1 MSPQTYVSCCT
12 EAGRQEVCR
21 ETIIYFHRINLRSV
35 SPPISLTLMLR
46 FPLNSKV
53 RFHFL
58 KIHTYLVLFHDVS
71 KTYKLTIWAICVEKT
86 NSCKTYNFRTFLYD
100 KTDAKYSILKFWWST
115 TVILPSYEFL
125 VSRRDL
131 VIGKFK
137 SSFFSTEDKLSPESG
152 KRKILFS
159 CQ

>member
-1 MSPQTYVSCCT
+1 
-12 EAGRQEVCR
+12 
-21 ETIIYFHRINLRSV
+21 
-35 SPPISLTLMLR
+35 MLR

-71 KTYKLTIWAICVEKT
+71 KTKMVITGAICVEKT
-86 NSCKTYNFRTFLYD
+86 NSCKTHNFRTFLYD

-115 TVILPSYEFL
+115 TAILPSDEFL

-137 SSFFSTEDKLSPESG
+137 SSFFSTADKLSPESG

-159 CQ
+159 CQQLLKLIGPFVFKLYLFFSWGNILWNTDQMKFPEVIIIQETH